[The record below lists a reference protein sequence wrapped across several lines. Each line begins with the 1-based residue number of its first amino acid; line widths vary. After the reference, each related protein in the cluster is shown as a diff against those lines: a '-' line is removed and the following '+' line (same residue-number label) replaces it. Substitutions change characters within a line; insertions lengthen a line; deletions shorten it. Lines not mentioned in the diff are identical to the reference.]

1 MTIASSLPLQHP
13 AQRSASAAQALHDD
27 IRVKW
32 SKFTDREIGAFK
44 DTDDLVSQVAS
55 RYTLDR
61 EQAIGDVEA
70 LLNGRQI

>member
-1 MTIASSLPLQHP
+1 MEQ
-13 AQRSASAAQALHDD
+13 
-27 IRVKW
+27 
-32 SKFTDREIGAFK
+32 FTDREVGAFK